1 MEETPSEEKKSGSF
15 WNHQLPLE
23 RETCVFILVNALD
36 VFMTYLLLRTN
47 QIPGGSN
54 YFVESNQIANYFIAG
69 WGIKGMV
76 YFKFGLVAVV
86 TVIAQIVHTK
96 KPTTARF
103 LLNIGSLVVAAV
115 VIYSF
120 MLYIREGHFG

>member
-1 MEETPSEEKKSGSF
+1 MEETPSDKDKGRHF

-47 QIPGGSN
+47 QPGSSA
-54 YFVESNQIANYFIAG
+54 YVVESNQIANYFIAG
-69 WGIKGMV
+69 WGVKGMV

-86 TVIAQIVHTK
+86 TVIAQIVFTK
-96 KPTTARF
+96 RPTIARY
-103 LLNIGSLVVAAV
+103 LLNIGSLVVAGV

-120 MLYIREGHFG
+120 MLYVQTGRLG

>member
-1 MEETPSEEKKSGSF
+1 MEETPPEKEKNHSF

-47 QIPGGSN
+47 QPGNSTR
-54 YFVESNQIANYFIAG
+54 FFESNQIANYFIAG

-86 TVIAQIVHTK
+86 TVIAQIVVRK
-96 KPTTARF
+96 KPETARY
-103 LLNIGSLVVAAV
+103 LLNFGSLVVAAV

-120 MLYIREGHFG
+120 MLYARAGYLN